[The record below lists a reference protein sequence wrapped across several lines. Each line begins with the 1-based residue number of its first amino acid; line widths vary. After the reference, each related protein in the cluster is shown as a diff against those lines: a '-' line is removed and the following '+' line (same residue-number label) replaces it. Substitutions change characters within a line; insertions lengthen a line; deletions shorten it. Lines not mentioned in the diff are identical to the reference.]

1 MAKLSI
7 NESANSFW
15 TDVTIVDFND
25 LITLGTGNKLTI
37 ANMPVNSALEA
48 ACVWKITAAAG
59 STSVVFDIGTTTGD
73 PDEFIDNLDADAMT
87 VPVFNTGDQFTS
99 NYSKFVSATV
109 TAAPVYLKLTDA
121 AVASLTAGKWGVAL
135 RIIDLSQY
143 NA

>member
-15 TDVTIVDFND
+15 TDVGTVDFND

-59 STSVVFDIGTTTGD
+59 TTTVVFDIGTTAGD
-73 PDEFIDNLDADAMT
+73 PDEFIDALDADGMT
-87 VPVFNTGDQFTS
+87 VPLFNTGDQFTS
-99 NYSKFVSATV
+99 GYSKFVSATV

-121 AVASLTAGKWGVAL
+121 AIASATAGKWGWAL
-135 RIIDLSQY
+135 RIIDLGQY
-143 NA
+143 NG

>member
-59 STSVVFDIGTTTGD
+59 STSVVFDIGTTTGRAHRLVY
-73 PDEFIDNLDADAMT
+73 EALTGIT
-87 VPVFNTGDQFTS
+87 VPTHLQVLHLCHRTRCINPEHLSVG
-99 NYSKFVSATV
+99 
-109 TAAPVYLKLTDA
+109 TDA
-121 AVASLTAGKWGVAL
+121 ANKAHARL
-135 RIIDLSQY
+135 RSI
-143 NA
+143 AA